1 MIKYLLFFLL
11 LSPFILPSF
20 LNAQEDE
27 LINSELDRTL
37 EEEKKNVAVDS
48 EAKKEQDAEQ
58 VSKNI
63 DAALN
68 NYDRI
73 MQNQPKS
80 KANTINSRIQENE
93 KLITERSQK
102 LEAEQ
107 DNLRK
112 AKIDL
117 LTRYMN
123 LKKARE
129 EGRIPEK
136 IFKEKEAKI
145 LAQYNYN
152 VHALEN
158 DIAFYK
164 GDIHESQERLST
176 LKEEEKMHKME
187 NPEVYKAREPKK
199 NVLDTLLTDIKKHS
213 RFKVKNAFSHVS
225 SQDLHSPG
233 YNSNYRHLTALY
245 NRSIIHHDIDDFAR
259 SKAYLYEYLSLA
271 ESLSVEIAED
281 DYFQACYLAYLTR
294 DWGNVKNFSSNLST
308 TNRNELATVF
318 SDETL

>member
-123 LKKARE
+123 LKKAR
-129 EGRIPEK
+129 K
-136 IFKEKEAKI
+136 
-145 LAQYNYN
+145 Q
-152 VHALEN
+152 
-158 DIAFYK
+158 
-164 GDIHESQERLST
+164 ES
-176 LKEEEKMHKME
+176 
-187 NPEVYKAREPKK
+187 
-199 NVLDTLLTDIKKHS
+199 I
-213 RFKVKNAFSHVS
+213 
-225 SQDLHSPG
+225 
-233 YNSNYRHLTALY
+233 
-245 NRSIIHHDIDDFAR
+245 
-259 SKAYLYEYLSLA
+259 
-271 ESLSVEIAED
+271 
-281 DYFQACYLAYLTR
+281 
-294 DWGNVKNFSSNLST
+294 
-308 TNRNELATVF
+308 
-318 SDETL
+318 